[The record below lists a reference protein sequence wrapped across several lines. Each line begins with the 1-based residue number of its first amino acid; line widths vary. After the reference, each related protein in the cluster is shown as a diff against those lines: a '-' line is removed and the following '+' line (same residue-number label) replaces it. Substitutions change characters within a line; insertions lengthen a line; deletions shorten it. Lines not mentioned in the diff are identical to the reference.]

1 MGPGDLDK
9 VLCDLPLLNDP
20 NVIRGMESLDDA
32 GVYKLT
38 DDLAIIQTIDFFT
51 PIVDDP
57 YMFGQIAVA
66 NALSDVY
73 TMGGKPLTA
82 MNIVC
87 FPIDSMDLSIL
98 KDILLGGIDKMR
110 EANVTLV
117 GGHSINDPELKYG
130 LSVTGAVHPDKMIT
144 NTGGAKGDKVILT
157 KPLGTGIIN
166 TAAKAQMADENT
178 IKTVTA
184 SMAALNKKASE
195 LAQNSGGLHA
205 CTDITGFGFLGHA
218 VQLVKNSGITVEID
232 SSVVPLFPD
241 ATDLAA
247 QGMCPAG
254 LHRNREFY
262 SPWVEISDS
271 VPLNVQDVLYDP
283 QTSGGLFIIA
293 EAGITSELMDKLKL
307 TGVNDAAVIGEV
319 TGESSGKIMVV

>member
-1 MGPGDLDK
+1 MS
-9 VLCDLPLLNDP
+9 DP

-87 FPIDSMDLSIL
+87 FPIATMDLSIL
-98 KDILLGGIDKMR
+98 KDILVGGIDKMR

-117 GGHSINDPELKYG
+117 GGHSIDDSELKYG
-130 LSVTGAVHPDKMIT
+130 LSVTGVVHPDKMIT
-144 NTGGAKGDKVILT
+144 NSGGVKGDKVILT

-166 TAAKAQMADENT
+166 TAAKAEMADKET
-178 IKTVTA
+178 IKIVTA
-184 SMAALNKKASE
+184 SMAVLNNTASE
-195 LAQNSGGLHA
+195 LAQQSGGLHA

-218 VQLVKNSGITVEID
+218 VQLVKNSGISVEID
-232 SSVVPLFPD
+232 SSAVPLFPD
-241 ATDLAA
+241 ATDLAS

-262 SPWVEISDS
+262 APWVEIADS
-271 VPLNVQDVLYDP
+271 VPLNVQDVLNDP
-283 QTSGGLFIIA
+283 QTSGGLLIIIDA
-293 EAGITSELMDKLKL
+293 AKADDLMGKLKS
-307 TGVNDAAVIGEV
+307 TGVEDAAVVGKV
-319 TGESSGKIMVV
+319 TGESSGKITVI

>member
-1 MGPGDLDK
+1 
-9 VLCDLPLLNDP
+9 
-20 NVIRGMESLDDA
+20 MESLDDA

-38 DDLAIIQTIDFFT
+38 DDLALIQTVDFFT

-87 FPIDSMDLSIL
+87 FPIDTMDLSVL

-117 GGHSINDPELKYG
+117 GGHSINDSELKYG
-130 LSVTGAVHPDKMIT
+130 LSVTGIVHPDKMIT
-144 NTGGAKGDKVILT
+144 NSGGVKGDRIILT

-166 TAAKAQMADENT
+166 TAAKAEMADKET
-178 IKTVTA
+178 IEIVTA
-184 SMAALNKKASE
+184 SMAALNNKASE
-195 LAQNSGGLHA
+195 LAQDSGGLHA

-218 VQLVKNSGITVEID
+218 VQLVKNSGISVAID

-241 ATDLAA
+241 ATGLAA

-283 QTSGGLFIIA
+283 QTSGGLLLIV
-293 EAGITSELMDKLKL
+293 ESGKAGGLMEKLKQN
-307 TGVNDAAVIGEV
+307 GMYDAALIGEV
-319 TGESSGKIMVV
+319 TGESSGKITVV